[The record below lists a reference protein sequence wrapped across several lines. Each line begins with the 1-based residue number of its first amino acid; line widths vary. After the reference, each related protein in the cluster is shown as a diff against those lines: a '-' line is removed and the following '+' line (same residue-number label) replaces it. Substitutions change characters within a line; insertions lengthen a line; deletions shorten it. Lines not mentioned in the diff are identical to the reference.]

1 MNKNTTQTET
11 IGKGVRLLIEGGK
24 LVEKPSINDILDE
37 IELTFM
43 NPIRS
48 AHILLDCGAA
58 SKVQT
63 GMAENL
69 LHTTLMDWGKFQR
82 DLADCLRY
90 PLKLEKK
97 PGDKSL
103 FGFMEDPRFSE
114 YVTQVQLDGRNIS
127 DIMESWLKEHN
138 PDYFEDS

>member
-48 AHILLDCGAA
+48 AHILLDCGDA

-97 PGDKSL
+97 PGGKSL